1 MRNPP
6 WHPGMGFSAPSGR
19 LRLRKETLFFVG
31 FFAKPQAAEDCGRL
45 VRSYRVD
52 SSVPPSGRIRG
63 VTVPLTIPAANAL
76 LLVGGVLLGIGWR
89 GRRVDDHPLC
99 RRCGFDLTGLPGGS
113 NCPECGADVAAPKAV
128 RVGHRRRRTALILLG
143 LAVMLVPLVGGGV
156 ALRGVD
162 PTPYKP
168 AWWLMRE
175 ADSKTAATAATAS
188 AALDELGR
196 RQAAGKL
203 SASAVD
209 ALVGRALAVQA
220 DSAAPWDGRWGGF
233 VEAARAAG
241 TLTDARWGQYA
252 RQAFEFEL
260 IVRPRVLR
268 GDPLP
273 ITFSIKPP
281 RLGPAGQFKA
291 VYQWKSITLGTARLG
306 PAAVEASE
314 PSALQARSWMWG
326 NLSGNTV
333 VKGTIT
339 AELPPGPTAVAATIA
354 YTIRDWDGNWDMDA
368 PQPPLVL
375 ASGEVS
381 ADGITTVLRRDAPD
395 LAPAMRAAVSVT
407 LRRTP
412 ASNGKPARLFYNVV
426 VRKPP
431 AGLMHEVDVRVNGKE
446 VRLVKALNVK
456 AGFGAMNAAGS
467 VKGPDPAGVATADVI
482 LRPNL
487 EAVRRD
493 LDGTRPWGGEI
504 VLKDVPI
511 LPAAE

>member
-1 MRNPP
+1 M
-6 WHPGMGFSAPSGR
+6 
-19 LRLRKETLFFVG
+19 
-31 FFAKPQAAEDCGRL
+31 
-45 VRSYRVD
+45 
-52 SSVPPSGRIRG
+52 
-63 VTVPLTIPAANAL
+63 TVLLTILAANAL
-76 LLVGGVLLGIGWR
+76 LLVGGGLLGVGWR
-89 GRRVDDHPLC
+89 GRRIDDHPLC

-143 LAVMLVPLVGGGV
+143 LAVMLVPLVGGGLL
-156 ALRGVD
+156 LRGVD

-175 ADSKTAATAATAS
+175 ADSKNAATAT

-209 ALVGRALAVQA
+209 ALVSRALAVQA
-220 DSAAPWDGRWGGF
+220 DPAARWDGRWGGF

-241 TLTDARWGQYA
+241 TLSDARWGQYA
-252 RQAFEFEL
+252 RQAFGFEL

-273 ITFSIKPP
+273 ITFSIDEP
-281 RLGPAGQFKA
+281 RLGPAAKFKA
-291 VYQWKSITLGTARLG
+291 VYEWKSITLATSRLG
-306 PAAVEASE
+306 PAALEASE
-314 PSALQARSWMWG
+314 PSALQARSIIWG
-326 NLSGNTV
+326 TLSGNTV

-339 AELPPGPTAVAATIA
+339 ADLPPGPTAVAATIG

-381 ADGITTVLRRDAPD
+381 ADGVTTVLRRDAPDGLVIDAPD

-431 AGLMHEVDVRVNGKE
+431 AGLMHEVDVRVNGKK

-487 EAVRRD
+487 EAIRRD
-493 LDGTRPWGGEI
+493 LDGAHPWGGEI
-504 VLKDVPI
+504 VVKTVPI